1 MIGMKWVISLLLLL
15 LFVTGCSQASKPSAP
30 KNQTNIQ
37 QTKSTSKAD
46 HLVNLATRVK
56 GVKKASAV
64 VVNKVAVVGI
74 TVDDKLERSRVG
86 TIKYSVAE
94 SLKEDPLGATAFV
107 TADPGLVQRIREMNE
122 DIRNGRPIAGITEEL
137 ADITG
142 RLIPQTP
149 TDIRPKQQR

>member
-1 MIGMKWVISLLLLL
+1 MKWVISLSLLL
-15 LFVTGCSQASKPSAP
+15 LFLTGCSQASKSSPP
-30 KNQTNIQ
+30 ENQTNIQ
-37 QTKSTSKAD
+37 QTTRSTSKAD

-56 GVKKASAV
+56 GVKKATAV

-122 DIRNGRPIAGITEEL
+122 DFRKGRPIAGIAEEL